1 MSETTDNKPERKKL
15 SLSLQGAR
23 PVEVKQSFSNRR
35 SKTVQVEHKVAR
47 GKKALV
53 GKSSLSQGEMA
64 RRTEALR
71 NAQNQTQTPKD
82 ELPNLAVKVIKRSEP
97 PAPPP
102 APPSKT
108 VPEADGA
115 SAPKEVRTKKFT
127 PVNKPDNNFSNAEK
141 EKEQEKQKKTLR
153 LKGDEKRRQ
162 GKLTVTAAL
171 SQSDDDGDSMEE
183 RGRSLAALKRSRDKE
198 RQQNLQKLKS
208 NEKVIRDVIVPENI
222 TVAELANRMAERVG
236 DVVKAL
242 MNIDVL
248 VTPAQHID
256 ADTAELIVA
265 EFGHKIRRVAESD
278 VEEHLIAEDDSENS
292 ESRAPIVSIMGH
304 VDHGKTTLLDS
315 FRKSSVA
322 AGEAGGITQAIGAYQ
337 VELKGQ
343 KITFLDTPGH
353 EAFTAMRARGANI
366 TDIAILVIAADD
378 GVREQTVESINH
390 ARAANIPM
398 IVAITKSDKENCDIA
413 KIYNELLQH
422 NIIVESLNGEV
433 LNVEISAEKN
443 INMDKLLETILLQA
457 ELCELGANPDRVA
470 YGVVIES
477 FLDKGR
483 GNVASLLV
491 QNGTLRQG
499 DIFVAGGQSGRVRA
513 LVDESG
519 KTHKSVPPAS
529 AIEVLGLQG
538 LPLAGDR
545 FDVVESEAKAREIAE
560 YRQRQLQ
567 EKNAVPVLR
576 GVDHMFSQIQSGS
589 ITEIPVIVKA
599 DTHGSLEALKS
610 IILKT
615 NLEEVKIKIVH
626 GGVGAISESDISLA
640 DTVSGFII
648 GFNVRANAQARNSA
662 SNLKVDIR
670 YYSVIYHMAEDLEKM
685 LKGKLAP
692 TIKET
697 FLGYADVKEVFAVS
711 KIGKIAG
718 CLVTEGVVRRAMK
731 IRLLRDDVV
740 IYEGSLKQLKRFK
753 DDVKDVTSG
762 MECGIALENYDD
774 IKAGDRIECFDVTLI
789 PVV

>member
-35 SKTVQVEHKVAR
+35 SKTVQVEHKIAR
-47 GKKALV
+47 GKKAIA
-53 GKSSLSQGEMA
+53 GKASLSQGEMA

-71 NAQNQTQTPKD
+71 NAQNQTQTTKD

-102 APPSKT
+102 TAVAKT
-108 VPEADGA
+108 VPEAN
-115 SAPKEVRTKKFT
+115 SAPKEARPKKFA
-127 PVNKPDNNFSNAEK
+127 PVSKPDNNFSNAEK

-162 GKLTVTAAL
+162 GKLTVAAAL
-171 SQSDDDGDSMEE
+171 SQSDDDGDTVEQ
-183 RGRSLAALKRSRDKE
+183 RGRSLAALKRARDKE

-265 EFGHKIRRVAESD
+265 EFGHKIKRVAESD

-304 VDHGKTTLLDS
+304 VDHGKTTLLDTL
-315 FRKSSVA
+315 RKSSVA
-322 AGEAGGITQAIGAYQ
+322 AGEAGGITQRIGAYQ
-337 VELKGQ
+337 VDLKGQ

-378 GVREQTVESINH
+378 GVREQTIESINH
-390 ARAANIPM
+390 ARAANIPI
-398 IVAITKSDKENCDIA
+398 IVAITKSDKPNCDIA
-413 KIYNELLQH
+413 KIYNELLNH
-422 NIIVESLNGEV
+422 NLIVESLNGDV
-433 LNVEISAEKN
+433 LNIEISAEKN
-443 INMDKLLETILLQA
+443 INMDKLLEAILLQA

-513 LVDESG
+513 LIDQNG
-519 KTHKSVPPAS
+519 KSHKSAPPAS
-529 AIEVLGLQG
+529 AVEVLGLQG
-538 LPLAGDR
+538 LPMAGDR
-545 FDVVESEAKAREIAE
+545 FDVVESETKAREIAE
-560 YRQRQLQ
+560 YRMRQLQ
-567 EKNAVPVLR
+567 EKNAGTVLR
-576 GVDHMFSQIQSGS
+576 GVDHMFTQIQSGS
-589 ITEIPVIVKA
+589 ITEIPVIIKA
-599 DTHGSLEALKS
+599 DMNGSLEALKS

-615 NLEEVKIKIVH
+615 NLDEVKIKIVH
-626 GGVGAISESDISLA
+626 GGVGAITESDISLA

-662 SNLKVDIR
+662 NNLKVDIR

-685 LKGKLAP
+685 LKGKLSP

-711 KIGKIAG
+711 KVGKIAG

-731 IRLLRDDVV
+731 VRLLRDDVV

-753 DDVKDVTSG
+753 DDAKEVTSG

-774 IKAGDRIECFDVTLI
+774 IKAGDKIECFDVTLI
-789 PVV
+789 AAV